1 MNENFLFQGNTL
13 DQYKDTIEAQLEQP
27 ATQKKHRNTQQR
39 PKESDKACLS
49 I

>member
-1 MNENFLFQGNTL
+1 MRKFLFQGNTS

-27 ATQKKHRNTQQR
+27 ATQKKHSNKQQR
-39 PKESDKACLS
+39 AKESDKGCLS